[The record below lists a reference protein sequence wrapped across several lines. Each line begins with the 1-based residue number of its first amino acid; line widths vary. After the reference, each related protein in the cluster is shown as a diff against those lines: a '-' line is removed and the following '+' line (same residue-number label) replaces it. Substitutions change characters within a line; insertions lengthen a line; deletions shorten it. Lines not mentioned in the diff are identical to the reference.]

1 MVMEIGIGLDATLNL
16 SFAEQA
22 DVSKEAARLGYTSI
36 WTPEGAGQDSF
47 QLCSQR
53 WAASCQVI
61 PEGLTTGIGVSPV
74 LYRTPIAF
82 AMSGGT
88 VSQLTRGRFIMG
100 IGAGGAYRPRTR
112 QSLGLPRF
120 STLALMRDYLVT
132 VHGLVAGDEVNYQ
145 GEVITLKRAKLAI
158 SPPPHTP
165 VYLGALGPEMLR
177 LGGELADGICLNWC
191 TPEQIAWSRERIA
204 EGAAR
209 VDRDPSS
216 VQVVEYIRVCVD
228 DDVDVARRA
237 FARSTMGYALGQ
249 TVPTERERQLG
260 YRAHFE
266 RMGYTKALA
275 ELDRMRQR
283 GAEPNEVA
291 DAFPPELLKR
301 VGYYGTPEG
310 AAAAFRRLA
319 EALDVAIVRVVA
331 ARPGMA
337 SVLAAL
343 QAWSIPVRTERI
355 LSTSWRRRLWPSWL
369 ATVPPM

>member
-1 MVMEIGIGLDATLNL
+1 MDIGIGLDATLNL
-16 SFAEQA
+16 SFADQA
-22 DVSKEAARLGYTSI
+22 ALSQEAARLGYTSI
-36 WTPEGAGQDSF
+36 WTPESTGQDAF

-88 VSQLTRGRFIMG
+88 VSQLTGGRFIMG

-120 STLALMRDYLVT
+120 STLALMRDYLTTVRRLVT
-132 VHGLVAGDEVNYQ
+132 GDEVTYH
-145 GEVITLKRAKLAI
+145 GEVVTLQGVKLAV
-158 SPPPHTP
+158 SPAPHTP

-177 LGGELADGICLNWC
+177 LAGELADGVCLNWC

-204 EGAAR
+204 EGARRA
-209 VDRDPSS
+209 DRDPKQ
-216 VQVVEYIRVCVD
+216 VQIIEYIRVCVD
-228 DDVDVARRA
+228 HDVEVARRA

-249 TVPTERERQLG
+249 WVPTERERQLG

-266 RMGYTKALA
+266 RMGYTAALA
-275 ELDRMRQR
+275 DLDQMRQQ
-283 GAEPNEVA
+283 GATPDEIA

-310 AAAAFRRLA
+310 AAMAFRRLA
-319 EALDVAIVRVVA
+319 EGLDVAIVRVIAV
-331 ARPGMA
+331 RPGRA
-337 SVLAAL
+337 SVIAAL
-343 QAWSIPVRTERI
+343 HACRPELVHP
-355 LSTSWRRRLWPSWL
+355 TSSPPRL
-369 ATVPPM
+369 

>member
-1 MVMEIGIGLDATLNL
+1 MAMDIGIGLDATLNL
-16 SFAEQA
+16 SFADQA
-22 DVSKEAARLGYTSI
+22 ALSQEAARLGYTSI
-36 WTPEGAGQDSF
+36 WTPESTGQDAF

-53 WAASCQVI
+53 WAASCHVT

-120 STLALMRDYLVT
+120 STLALMRDYLTAVCQ
-132 VHGLVAGDEVNYQ
+132 LVAGDEVTYH
-145 GEVITLKRAKLAI
+145 GEVLTLQGVKLTM
-158 SPPPHTP
+158 SPPPRTP

-177 LGGELADGICLNWC
+177 LAGELADGVCLNWC

-204 EGAAR
+204 EGAMR
-209 VDRDPSS
+209 VKREPKG
-216 VQVVEYIRVCVD
+216 VHVIEYIRVCVD
-228 DDVDVARRA
+228 DDVEVARRA

-249 TVPTERERQLG
+249 WVPTERERRLG

-266 RMGYTKALA
+266 RMGYTEALA
-275 ELDRMRQR
+275 ELDQMRQG
-283 GAEPNEVA
+283 GAVPDEIA
-291 DAFPPELLKR
+291 AAFPSELLQR

-310 AAAAFRRLA
+310 AASAFRRLA
-319 EALDVAIVRVVA
+319 QGLDVAIVRVVA

-337 SVLAAL
+337 SVRAAL
-343 QAWSIPVRTERI
+343 QACRPALVHPR
-355 LSTSWRRRLWPSWL
+355 
-369 ATVPPM
+369 